1 MIISLQCS
9 VLLGNL
15 CPDIYVDVLW
25 PMQTIRTHL
34 QTKYTPRA
42 YPMPWWQL
50 TLLVFLKEH
59 PHESQ
64 DPRLRCQEM
73 ISVTHFICQCFKCF
87 GSLVYVSFLVEQR
100 DFFLSLASYMIWTHD
115 NFSLEMQSGG
125 GAWAQVL
132 YVCFSFMITWSP
144 TLCACVCLCV
154 CLDRC
159 RCKTVK
165 MCLRTYLGNNYNYG
179 EWSGT

>member
-87 GSLVYVSFLVEQR
+87 WLIGVCLFSSWTKGFFLVSSILYDMNTWQ
-100 DFFLSLASYMIWTHD
+100 F
-115 NFSLEMQSGG
+115 QSGN
-125 GAWAQVL
+125 AKWR
-132 YVCFSFMITWSP
+132 WSLS
-144 TLCACVCLCV
+144 TGFVCLFFIYDHVISYFVCMCVFV
-154 CLDRC
+154 CLSRS
-159 RCKTVK
+159 
-165 MCLRTYLGNNYNYG
+165 L
-179 EWSGT
+179 

>member
-1 MIISLQCS
+1 
-9 VLLGNL
+9 
-15 CPDIYVDVLW
+15 
-25 PMQTIRTHL
+25 MQTIRTRL
-34 QTKYTPRA
+34 QTKY
-42 YPMPWWQL
+42 YLPWWQL
-50 TLLVFLKEH
+50 PLLILLKEH

-64 DPRLRCQEM
+64 DPRLHCQEM

-87 GSLVYVSFLVEQR
+87 GLLVYVSFLVEQR
-100 DFFLSLASYMIWTHD
+100 DFSLSLASYMIWTHD

-125 GAWAQVL
+125 GAWAHCMFVFL
-132 YVCFSFMITWSP
+132 LKIMITWSP

-179 EWSGT
+179 EWSGKSSFNLKRSFYSSQLDSVTLLKTDI